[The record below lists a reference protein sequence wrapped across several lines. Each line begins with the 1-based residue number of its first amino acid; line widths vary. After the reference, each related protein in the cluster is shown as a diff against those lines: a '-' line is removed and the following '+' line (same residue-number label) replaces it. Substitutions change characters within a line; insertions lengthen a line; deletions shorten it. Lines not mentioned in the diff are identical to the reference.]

1 MFPWVYEFRWSA
13 GHLIF
18 LGLFFGIAA
27 VIVSTVVAAL
37 LRTFRDF
44 RKQNAGAIRWH
55 VEFEDLP
62 ADARVCRHELSGE
75 VEHRSCPHGF
85 ACGTCEAHPGFLARH
100 IPARAKEETL
110 YGLQMPGDMM
120 YHRGHTWVR
129 REEDG
134 TCTVGLDALA
144 ERVLGDA
151 VGEELPSPGTEI
163 HANGS
168 AWRMSTQGIP
178 VRILAPIDG
187 TVLETGSRER
197 GWYLRVQPRDKDFP
211 HLLRGE
217 EIRPWITRELER
229 LQYAIAPDGATPS
242 LADGG
247 ELVGDLRKQSAGA
260 DWDAVLGEMFLEA

>member
-18 LGLFFGIAA
+18 LGVFFSVAAMIA
-27 VIVSTVVAAL
+27 STLVAAL

-44 RKQNAGAIRWH
+44 RKNDADAVRWH
-55 VEFEDLP
+55 VDFEDLP
-62 ADARVCRHELSGE
+62 SSARVCRHELTGE
-75 VEHRSCPHGF
+75 VQHRTCHHEF
-85 ACGTCEAHPGFLARH
+85 ACGTCTGHPQFLLRH
-100 IPARAKEETL
+100 TPAAATEDTL
-110 YGLQMPGDMM
+110 YGMHMPGDRM

-129 REEDG
+129 KEDDG

-144 ERVLGDA
+144 ERILGDA
-151 VGEELPSPGTEI
+151 GGEELPPAGTEI
-163 HANGS
+163 RANGP
-168 AWRMSTQGIP
+168 AWRMSSQGTP

-187 TVLETGSRER
+187 TVIATGSREQ
-197 GWYLRVQPRDKDFP
+197 GWYLRVMPREGCFA

-217 EIRPWITRELER
+217 EIRPWITREIDR
-229 LQYAIAPDGATPS
+229 LQYAIAPDGGVPT